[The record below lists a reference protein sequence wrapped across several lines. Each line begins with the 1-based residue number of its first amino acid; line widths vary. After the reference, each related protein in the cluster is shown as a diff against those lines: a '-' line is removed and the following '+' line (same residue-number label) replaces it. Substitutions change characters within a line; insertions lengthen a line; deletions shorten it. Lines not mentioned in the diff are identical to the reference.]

1 MIASNEQTDL
11 KASDSSNSITDVVQT
26 APVGGAPSNAPFD
39 PEALVRLVEV
49 RTSILKGGIYGM
61 AYGTAIGTIIHI
73 SIDRFLIRTGVI
85 KRFSLRNPSLLLPH
99 KLPKHSFLP
108 TILTCGAIGSFTS
121 SCVTGRNSFNA
132 IGDIWSINSKNKSS
146 YQNHLNQIKSN
157 LHTDQDEAFE
167 RRTAQI
173 KESKAIKEELEKW
186 GPPKS

>member
-1 MIASNEQTDL
+1 MMASNELTDR
-11 KASDSSNSITDVVQT
+11 KVTDAGNSITDVLET
-26 APVGGAPSNAPFD
+26 APVRGAPSNAPFD

-49 RTSILKGGIYGM
+49 RTSILRGGIFGMGYGI
-61 AYGTAIGTIIHI
+61 AIGTVMHI
-73 SIDRFLIRTGVI
+73 AADRFLIRTGVV

-99 KLPKHSFLP
+99 RFPRHSFLP
-108 TILTCGAIGSFTS
+108 TILICGALGSFTS

-132 IGDIWSINSKNKSS
+132 IGDIWVTNSNHKSS
-146 YQNHLNQIKSN
+146 YQNNQNQVKSN
-157 LHTDQDEAFE
+157 LHTEKNEAFE